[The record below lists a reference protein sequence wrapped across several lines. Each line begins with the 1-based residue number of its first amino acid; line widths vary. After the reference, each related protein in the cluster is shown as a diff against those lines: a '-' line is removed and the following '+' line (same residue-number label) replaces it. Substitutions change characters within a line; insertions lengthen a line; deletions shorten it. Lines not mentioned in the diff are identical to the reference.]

1 MPFKPFNVDQIAL
14 VSAISAELSSQN
26 PELPFEVALFN
37 KIVEAANSIVAE
49 CKRERVYATSKMTP
63 SEWLSSDDVGLS
75 SEYMIT
81 VLAELGSP
89 APDGYSPRDA
99 DDLGRC
105 IRMVESCNLESEIP
119 RLLDMGK
126 QWKRIAENWAHLKSL
141 YKNSEFEE
149 IYNFLHESQ

>member
-1 MPFKPFNVDQIAL
+1 
-14 VSAISAELSSQN
+14 
-26 PELPFEVALFN
+26 VALFN

-119 RLLDMGK
+119 RLFDMGK
-126 QWKRIAENWAHLKSL
+126 QWKRIAENWQYLKSL
-141 YKNSEFEE
+141 YKLE
-149 IYNFLHESQ
+149 IRRNI